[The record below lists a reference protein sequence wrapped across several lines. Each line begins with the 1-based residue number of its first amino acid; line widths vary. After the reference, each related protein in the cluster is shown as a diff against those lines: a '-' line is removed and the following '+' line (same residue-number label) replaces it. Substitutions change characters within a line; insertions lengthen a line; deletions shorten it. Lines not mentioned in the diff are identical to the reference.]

1 MGTIILNACGLLLI
15 ILLGYFMKRIG
26 LMKKTDGTI
35 LSTIIMNITL
45 PATIIVNLT
54 SFVWH
59 NSYFVLVVAALVF
72 TYLQIALVW
81 PFFWKQRLVEQEY
94 GLFLG
99 SGFNIGNFTLPF
111 VQSFMPAG
119 IPLISMFDLGNSIML
134 AGGTRAAIDFLVKKK
149 DALNLRVIL
158 IKLFKTVPF
167 TCYVGMTI
175 LRLFEV
181 TLPNQLIDLLQPIGN
196 ANAFLSMFMIGL
208 YLELKLPK
216 HAMKQVFKV
225 LGLRFLASL
234 LMMGIALIGPW
245 PEQIKNILILIGFA
259 PIPTFG
265 VINAVLAGADE
276 EAVGFCS
283 SLSFLLGL
291 PLMTAVVIIFGIG

>member
-15 ILLGYFMKRIG
+15 ILFGYFMKRIG

-35 LSTIIMNITL
+35 LSTIIMNVTL

-54 SFVWH
+54 SFVWQ
-59 NSYFVLVVAALVF
+59 NSYFILVVAAVVF

-81 PFFWKQRLVEQEY
+81 PFFRRQKLVDQEY

-134 AGGTRAAIDFLVKKK
+134 AGGTGAAIDFLVKKEEVFSVSTI
-149 DALNLRVIL
+149 LR
-158 IKLFKTVPF
+158 KLFKTVPF

-175 LRLFEV
+175 LRLFEID
-181 TLPNQLIDLLQPIGN
+181 LPNPVITLLYPIGN

-216 HAMKQVFKV
+216 HALKQVWKV
-225 LGLRFLASL
+225 LGLRFIASL
-234 LMMGIALIGPW
+234 LMMTIALLGPW
-245 PEQIKNILILIGFA
+245 SEAIKHILILIGFA

-265 VINAVLAGADE
+265 VINAVSAGADE

-291 PLMTAVVIIFGIG
+291 PMMTAVVILFGI